1 MTIEINAQGAERKHL
16 VQTISKWLDIPAK
29 YCGAP
34 TFAYEVGP
42 ITVDKGGC
50 LTITDALDS
59 EAIERLLQRLSNEG
73 FVVAEDGDTAVNP
86 TGLCVSIP
94 RGWFTETTLENL
106 KNLIDS
112 KGNLIKKALGVPDL
126 PILTEDDKVSF
137 PWFTA
142 DLSPEEVKAYTNF
155 ICKLCEMAKTQK
167 RVTAKEKDVDNEK
180 YTFRCFLLRL
190 GFIGA
195 EYKEDR
201 KILLRN
207 LSGSSAFKASTAAK
221 ENATGGDAA

>member
-1 MTIEINAQGAERKHL
+1 
-16 VQTISKWLDIPAK
+16 
-29 YCGAP
+29 
-34 TFAYEVGP
+34 
-42 ITVDKGGC
+42 
-50 LTITDALDS
+50 
-59 EAIERLLQRLSNEG
+59 
-73 FVVAEDGDTAVNP
+73 
-86 TGLCVSIP
+86 
-94 RGWFTETTLENL
+94 
-106 KNLIDS
+106 
-112 KGNLIKKALGVPDL
+112 
-126 PILTEDDKVSF
+126 
-137 PWFTA
+137 
-142 DLSPEEVKAYTNF
+142 
-155 ICKLCEMAKTQK
+155 MAKTQK